1 MLVLGTKIYKIKTGT
16 LLQRKKNCESKGKV
30 PKHSEDR
37 RRGADSVNT
46 HTGKSVIA
54 ITHSNNGLTL
64 SLEIRQFTSVLSP
77 DSKDV
82 FLRHHFLYVCHFL
95 SLQKLFLVDRSQL
108 CYIRKDSRGL
118 L

>member
-16 LLQRKKNCESKGKV
+16 LLQRKKNCESKGKL

-54 ITHSNNGLTL
+54 ITDSNNGLTL
-64 SLEIRQFTSVLSP
+64 SLEIRQFISVLSP
-77 DSKDV
+77 DSKYV
-82 FLRHHFLYVCHFL
+82 FLRHHFCMSVTFSPFKNCSWWIDL
-95 SLQKLFLVDRSQL
+95 SSV
-108 CYIRKDSRGL
+108 I
-118 L
+118 